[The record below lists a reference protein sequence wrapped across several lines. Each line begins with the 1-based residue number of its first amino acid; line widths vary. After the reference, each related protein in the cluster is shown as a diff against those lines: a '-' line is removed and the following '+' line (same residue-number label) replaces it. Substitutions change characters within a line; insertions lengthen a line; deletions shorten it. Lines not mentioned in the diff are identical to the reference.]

1 MITDKN
7 LTTIF
12 YNQTR
17 MKRQVWDS
25 LDYGIVKARGGD
37 VKVEAK
43 DGVYYSVACLNRAC
57 RGVASNRY
65 CNNGF

>member
-1 MITDKN
+1 
-7 LTTIF
+7 
-12 YNQTR
+12 

-25 LDYGIVKARGGD
+25 LDYGIVKARVGE

-43 DGVYYSVACLNRAC
+43 DGVYYSVACMNRVC